1 MNVTVQSARK
11 SLLSE
16 ANMRRPLLAIL
27 VIFLSLPSVL
37 AQQKTYQPTWESIN
51 TRPIPSW
58 FDEAKFGIFIHWGV
72 YSVPAFADPHAKE
85 GEAYAEWYWNHMH
98 NKNGPTWNFHLKTY
112 GERFKYQDFAPQ
124 FNAEMFDP
132 NQWAELFVRSGAK
145 YVVLTSKHHEGF
157 CLWPCPASWNWNA
170 VDIGPHRDLAGELSE
185 AVRAHG
191 LRMGFYYS
199 LYEWYNPLYHS
210 DLNRYVDEHML
221 PQMKD
226 LVERYHPSV
235 LWTDGEWEHPSSVWK
250 STEFLAWLFNQSS
263 ARDEIV
269 INDRWGKETR
279 GVDGGF
285 YTSEYG
291 RFRGEGFE
299 KSQLVH
305 KWEEDQGIGKSF
317 GYNRAETA
325 DDYKTPQQLIA
336 LLVNSVS
343 EGGNL
348 LLDIG
353 PTADGRIPVIMQ
365 ERLLEIG
372 NWLKVNG
379 EAIYG
384 TRPWR
389 RTTEGDNIRYTSK
402 GSTVYA
408 IALKWPGRELVL
420 EAPKPGKNTSV
431 SLLGFDQPLAST
443 VRDGKLTIQMPAAG
457 PGELPSPY
465 AFVFKVTGAE

>member
-1 MNVTVQSARK
+1 MRSPLIALLMMTSFPFSSAH
-11 SLLSE
+11 
-16 ANMRRPLLAIL
+16 
-27 VIFLSLPSVL
+27 
-37 AQQKTYQPTWESIN
+37 AQQNAYKTTWESIN
-51 TRPIPSW
+51 TRPVPAW
-58 FDEAKFGIFIHWGV
+58 FDEVKFGIFIHWGV
-72 YSVPAFADPHAKE
+72 YSVPAFADPHTE
-85 GEAYAEWYWNHMH
+85 GGEAYAEWYWKHMQD
-98 NKNGPTWNFHLKTY
+98 KNGPTWKFHVATY
-112 GERFKYQDFAPQ
+112 GEKFKYQDFASQ
-124 FNAEMFDP
+124 FNAEVFDP
-132 NQWAELFVRSGAK
+132 DQWADVFARSGAR

-170 VDIGPHRDLAGELSE
+170 VDVGPHRDLAGDLTK

-191 LRMGFYYS
+191 LKMGFYYS

-210 DLNRYVDEHML
+210 DVSRYVDEHML

-226 LVERYHPSV
+226 LVERYHPSI
-235 LWTDGEWEHPSSVWK
+235 LWTDGEWEHPSDVWK
-250 STEFLAWLFNQSS
+250 SVDYLAWLFNESPV
-263 ARDEIV
+263 RDEIV

-279 GVDGGF
+279 GKDGGF

-291 RFRGEGFE
+291 QAHGKLVEFTG
-299 KSQLVH
+299 VH

-317 GYNRAETA
+317 GYNRMETA

-365 ERLLEIG
+365 ERLLQIG
-372 NWLKVNG
+372 HWLKVNG

-384 TRPWR
+384 SRPWR
-389 RTTEGDNIRYTSK
+389 QAAEGDNIRYTSK
-402 GSTVYA
+402 DGAVYA

-420 EAPKPGKNTSV
+420 DAPKANKDASV
-431 SLLGFDQPLAST
+431 SLLGTSQPLRWQAK
-443 VRDGKLTIQMPAAG
+443 DGKLTIETPVVG
-457 PGELPSPY
+457 PDELPSSF
-465 AFVFKVTGAE
+465 AFVFKLTGVQ